1 MANLVLTVPLAFL
14 AAGWNWPLPAAWLHR
29 LDLNAE
35 GSAANLYSGILWGI
49 VAALAA
55 AQLLRPVIAMRGPQ
69 WLWPLGWLGA
79 ALFAALVAFEEIVGL
94 KNTLAR
100 SEWLAELLATLNL
113 SDLPL
118 QVRWAV
124 VIAPLAAPLAAAA
137 GWALYASLRR
147 RPALALLT
155 VLALALGVSAVL
167 HDGFTDHYGSTSPWV
182 LLLDDGAEHMAGAI
196 LAVVLVEALAARL
209 TPGADDRDHR
219 GRRHARWAALGLLAA
234 LLGVTAP
241 ALLAEY
247 EWEDSGWTRP
257 LFYAGPIYQLK
268 QPFQAN
274 LDWLSRIDV
283 WGHAA
288 GRDGANATAEIQ
300 VRLIPHEGGPETWG
314 QAEVRGHHSYPVITV
329 INFDPI
335 PDSKG
340 KRYDL
345 VILSEPFPY
354 VHLGLTGNDSSPLG
368 GVVVNGVEHERQL
381 AMSAYTRATGGRVIL
396 DLLTRDPRRL
406 FVIGEVVAMLFL
418 WVFAVMAAWRGLS
431 GPKPR
436 FWRGFVW
443 SAARP
448 SAFVTV
454 GLLVIALAIMALPR
468 IFVG

>member
-1 MANLVLTVPLAFL
+1 MLTVPLAFL
-14 AAGWNWPLPAAWLHR
+14 AAGWNWPLPAAWFHR

-79 ALFAALVAFEEIVGL
+79 ALFAALVAFEEIASL
-94 KNTLAR
+94 KNTFAR

-137 GWALYASLRR
+137 GWALYASLRH

-196 LAVVLVEALAARL
+196 LAVVLVEALAARH
-209 TPGADDRDHR
+209 TPGAADGDHG

-234 LLGVTAP
+234 LLGVTVP

-274 LDWLSRIDV
+274 LNWLSRIDV

-288 GRDGANATAEIQ
+288 GRGGASATAEIL
-300 VRLIPHEGGPETWG
+300 VRLIPHEGGPVRWG
-314 QAEVRGHHSYPVITV
+314 QAEVHGHRSNPMVTV
-329 INFDPI
+329 INFDPV

-345 VILSEPFPY
+345 VIVSEPFPY
-354 VHLGLTGNDSSPLG
+354 IHLGLIGSSASPLG
-368 GVVVNGVEHERQL
+368 GVSVNGIEHERRL
-381 AMSAYTRATGGRVIL
+381 AMAIYSRATGGRVIL

-418 WVFAVMAAWRGLS
+418 WVFAVVAAWRGLS
-431 GPKPR
+431 WPKPR

-443 SAARP
+443 SAARR

-454 GLLVIALAIMALPR
+454 GLLVIALAITALPR
-468 IFVG
+468 IFFA